1 MRKRKHRYYIILL
14 LVLGI
19 SIGFAYLTS
28 NLDIVGIGHLKKTVW
43 KIYFDNVNILE
54 GENLTSTPPTTSNHN
69 TTSLTY
75 SVTMEKPG
83 DVYKFNIDI
92 VNNGTVDAMVSII
105 DENTILTSDQ
115 SKYASYSIKYLDGR
129 EIEEKN
135 FLGKHSKETL
145 QVIIKYNKNISA
157 EDLIDTDQTLNFKLS
172 LTYTQA
178 KNADSRTGESTIIT
192 DLSGNGNDGVMY
204 GGRVN
209 ADGTVYLDGVDDYI
223 DCGLQQYIFEDDITY
238 VVRVKFPEVNSQS
251 SRFIIGNWETA
262 GGGLRFTSGQYI
274 CVQLFVENQSDWVY
288 YNSNFKPEANIWYT
302 IVVTYDGSKINF
314 YVDGEKIPEKNDTS
328 NYDLVLSG
336 NIKQSKAS
344 MGLGANLDYAIVT
357 NNGFSKI
364 YFKDALIFDRALT
377 AEEIAADY
385 AAEINPTNTSEMLLR
400 YKFSSNGIVKDLSGN
415 NSNGTIING
424 STINNDGSITLD
436 GVDEYVDCGMANY
449 DFENTITYVARI
461 KYNSI
466 KNIGH
471 QDIIGNWEGGG
482 SGLQLYNKKISFVLM
497 TTETSGTYKY
507 HTINISPEIQ
517 KWYTIVTTYDG
528 NKTLLYVNGKLMPLD
543 ENPDQYQ
550 MSITGNIRK
559 SAVSEAIG
567 ANING
572 GNSVIELSNITVSD
586 ILIFDRVV
594 TKEEVENDY
603 AKIVSPSNR
612 EALLLYYH
620 FG

>member
-28 NLDIVGIGHLKKTVW
+28 NLDIVGLGHLKKTVW

-69 TTSLTY
+69 ATSVTY

-83 DVYKFNIDI
+83 DIYKFNIDI

-145 QVIIKYNKNISA
+145 QVIIKYNKNISV

-178 KNADSRTGESTIIT
+178 KHADSRTGEPTIIT
-192 DLSGNGNDGVMY
+192 DLSGNGNDGIMY

-209 ADGTVYLDGVDDYI
+209 ADGTVYLDGVDDFI
-223 DCGLQQYIFEDDITY
+223 DCGLANYDFGSDASMVIRLRITNNLQQSFMDNFE
-238 VVRVKFPEVNSQS
+238 N
-251 SRFIIGNWETA
+251 
-262 GGGLRFTSGQYI
+262 GGGIGFAIVNNRFVYTTYI
-274 CVQLFVENQSDWVY
+274 NGTRMRYSTDTQIVP
-288 YNSNFKPEANIWYT
+288 NSWYT
-302 IVVTYDGSKINF
+302 LVGTSDGYNNRFYIN
-314 YVDGEKIPEKNDTS
+314 GEAVPLTKTTDTFT
-328 NYDLVLSG
+328 LTAEG
-336 NIKQSKAS
+336 NIKKSKVR
-344 MGLGANLDYAIVT
+344 MLIGANPSSSGQSDYSNIT
-357 NNGFSKI
+357 I
-364 YFKDALIFDRALT
+364 TDALVFDRTLT
-377 AEEIAADY
+377 TEEIATDY
-385 AAEINPTNTSEMLLR
+385 SSTINPTNTSEMLLR
-400 YKFSSNGIVKDLSGN
+400 YKFSSHDTIKDLSDN
-415 NSNGTIING
+415 NNNGTIIKG
-424 STINNDGSITLD
+424 STINVDGTMTLD
-436 GVDEYVDCGMANY
+436 GVDEYVDCGLANY
-449 DFENTITYVARI
+449 DFKNSITYVARI
-461 KYNSI
+461 KYNTI
-466 KNIGH
+466 KDIGH

-482 SGLQLYNKKISFVLM
+482 SGLQLYNKKISFVIM
-497 TTETSGTYKY
+497 TEGTNGIYKY
-507 HTINISPEIQ
+507 HTINTSPEIQ
-517 KWYTIVTTYDG
+517 KWYTIVATYDG
-528 NKTLLYVNGKLMPLD
+528 NKTLLYLNGKLMNLD
-543 ENPDQYQ
+543 EQPNQYQ
-550 MSITGNIRK
+550 MNITGNIKK

-603 AKIVSPSNR
+603 AKTISPSNR
-612 EALLLYYH
+612 QDLLLYYH

>member
-1 MRKRKHRYYIILL
+1 MRRKSKYKYLIVILL
-14 LVLGI
+14 IMFI

-28 NLDIVGIGHLKKTVW
+28 NLDIVGLGHLKRTVW

-54 GENLTSTPPTTSNHN
+54 GGNLTSTPPTTSNHN
-69 TTSLTY
+69 TTSVTY
-75 SVTMEKPG
+75 SVTMDKPG

-192 DLSGNGNDGVMY
+192 DLSGNGNDGIMY

-209 ADGTVYLDGVDDYI
+209 ADGTVYLDGVDDFI
-223 DCGLQQYIFEDDITY
+223 DCGLQQYNFEDDITY
-238 VVRVKFPEVNSQS
+238 VVRVKFPEVDSQS

-274 CVQLFVENQSDWVY
+274 CVQLFVDNQSDWVY

-302 IVVTYDGSKINF
+302 IVVTYDGIKINF
-314 YVDGEKIPEKNDTS
+314 YVDGKKISQRNDTS
-328 NYDLVLSG
+328 DYDVELSG

-415 NSNGTIING
+415 G
-424 STINNDGSITLD
+424 NNLTLVNTPIQKDGSLYLDGINAKAYTGLENYNFGNSVSIIARAKFITLR
-436 GVDEYVDCGMANY
+436 
-449 DFENTITYVARI
+449 DFETYLI
-461 KYNSI
+461 DNYQS
-466 KNIGH
+466 
-471 QDIIGNWEGGG
+471 GGF
-482 SGLQLYNKKISFVLM
+482 GLMTLYKKICFEVFI
-497 TTETSGTYKY
+497 SGQSYKKY
-507 HTINISPEIQ
+507 ISNITPDPN
-517 KWYTIVTTYDG
+517 KWYTIVGTYDG
-528 NKTLLYVNGKLMPLD
+528 NKLKLYVNGKEVEDLETRSFEVPA
-543 ENPDQYQ
+543 
-550 MSITGNIRK
+550 TGNIATSPVRF
-559 SAVSEAIG
+559 EIG
-567 ANING
+567 TNAEVDVNETW
-572 GNSVIELSNITVSD
+572 SCSNITVSD
-586 ILIFDRVV
+586 VLIFDRAI
-594 TKEEVENDY
+594 TKEEVEKDY
-603 AKIVSPSNR
+603 TKTVSPSNR
-612 EALLLYYH
+612 EDLLLYYH

>member
-1 MRKRKHRYYIILL
+1 MRRKSKYKYLIVILL
-14 LVLGI
+14 IMFI

-28 NLDIVGIGHLKKTVW
+28 NLDIVGLGHLKKTVW

-69 TTSLTY
+69 TTSVTY

-274 CVQLFVENQSDWVY
+274 CVQLFVEN
-288 YNSNFKPEANIWYT
+288 PL
-302 IVVTYDGSKINF
+302 
-314 YVDGEKIPEKNDTS
+314 
-328 NYDLVLSG
+328 DLVH
-336 NIKQSKAS
+336 
-344 MGLGANLDYAIVT
+344 Y
-357 NNGFSKI
+357 
-364 YFKDALIFDRALT
+364 
-377 AEEIAADY
+377 
-385 AAEINPTNTSEMLLR
+385 LLP
-400 YKFSSNGIVKDLSGN
+400 I
-415 NSNGTIING
+415 
-424 STINNDGSITLD
+424 
-436 GVDEYVDCGMANY
+436 
-449 DFENTITYVARI
+449 
-461 KYNSI
+461 
-466 KNIGH
+466 
-471 QDIIGNWEGGG
+471 
-482 SGLQLYNKKISFVLM
+482 
-497 TTETSGTYKY
+497 
-507 HTINISPEIQ
+507 
-517 KWYTIVTTYDG
+517 
-528 NKTLLYVNGKLMPLD
+528 LLYLD
-543 ENPDQYQ
+543 KEYIW
-550 MSITGNIRK
+550 SI
-559 SAVSEAIG
+559 
-567 ANING
+567 
-572 GNSVIELSNITVSD
+572 
-586 ILIFDRVV
+586 
-594 TKEEVENDY
+594 
-603 AKIVSPSNR
+603 
-612 EALLLYYH
+612 H
-620 FG
+620 M

>member
-1 MRKRKHRYYIILL
+1 MRRKSKYKYLIVILL
-14 LVLGI
+14 IMFI

-28 NLDIVGIGHLKKTVW
+28 NLDIVGLGHLKRTVW

-69 TTSLTY
+69 TTSVTY

-92 VNNGTVDAMVSII
+92 VNNGTVDAMVGII

-178 KNADSRTGESTIIT
+178 KNADSRTGESTIVT
-192 DLSGNGNDGVMY
+192 DLSGNGNDGIMY

-223 DCGLQQYIFEDDITY
+223 DCGLQQYNFEDDITY

-400 YKFSSNGIVKDLSGN
+400 YKFSSNGIVKDLSDN
-415 NSNGTIING
+415 NHNGTIIG
-424 STINNDGSITLD
+424 ATINNDGTITTDGINDYIDCGLSNYNFGSNVSLAARVKFLSLD
-436 GVDEYVDCGMANY
+436 GIDPAILANFQNAGIGLY
-449 DFENTITYVARI
+449 L
-461 KYNSI
+461 
-466 KNIGH
+466 KN
-471 QDIIGNWEGGG
+471 Q
-482 SGLQLYNKKISFVLM
+482 YISF
-497 TTETSGTYKY
+497 TSHKSTWIRYMSNVK
-507 HTINISPEIQ
+507 PELN
-517 KWYTIVTTYDG
+517 KWYTLVGTYDG
-528 NKTLLYVNGKLMPLD
+528 SKMKLYINGKETSVTGTTD
-543 ENPDQYQ
+543 TYQ
-550 MSITGNIRK
+550 VARTGDIDISK
-559 SAVSEAIG
+559 QFMIG
-567 ANING
+567 ADP
-572 GNSVIELSNITVSD
+572 NSDGTFGEDFSNIIVSD
-586 ILIFDRVV
+586 ALIFDRAL
-594 TKEEVENDY
+594 TKQEVENDY
-603 AKIVSPSNR
+603 AKTISPSNR
-612 EALLLYYH
+612 QDLLLYYH